1 MNNKNNNRPMIFDI
15 AEFLYRKV
23 YFESGGLEKNPQP
36 FSISIAVFSYR
47 FGCQKHFFQVVR
59 SYGKKDV
66 SFNVKIQHLNDF
78 LAKLKNGIHLNNLNQ
93 NDLSLRNRAIR
104 ETGQRIW
111 HLLRVKKR
119 AVQTAYKHHILETT
133 GLGKYFW
140 KMIQQ
145 GKNYQISA

>member
-1 MNNKNNNRPMIFDI
+1 MNNRPLIFDI
-15 AEFLYRKV
+15 AEFLYKKV
-23 YFESGGLEKNPQP
+23 YFESGGRDEHPQP

-47 FGCQKHFFQVVR
+47 FGCTKHFFQVVR
-59 SYGKKDV
+59 SYTRRDV
-66 SFNVKIQHLNDF
+66 SFNLKIQNLNDF
-78 LAKLKNGIHLNNLNQ
+78 LFKLKNGIHLDNLQQ

-133 GLGKYFW
+133 GLGKYF
-140 KMIQQ
+140 
-145 GKNYQISA
+145 